1 MSTVQVRTLL
11 AGVLVAAVAAVLAA
25 VGPALGVGEVWPV
38 LLVVGAG
45 LLVGLPQLRHAVALS
60 SGIVAGALATWAA
73 GAVLPDVAA
82 GRAVATAI
90 GVLSVTALAV
100 ATAGRLRM
108 SVQLVGLAAALAHV
122 GPTAG
127 TVRGGGM
134 PLLGAIA
141 SGAVTLLIA
150 VGVGLLVAQVAQ
162 LTATGRARD
171 DARADVERPEARAD
185 VERPDARPDAG
196 PDVRAL
202 VAVLAAAS
210 ALTFAIAPAAALAD
224 DKEDAKDA
232 AGVVDHLQTV
242 TVHHAADGTATSAT
256 VVTRVATSGA
266 GDVTVE
272 LRDQAVRD
280 LRSLTG
286 LAVRGPLGERG
297 APDVTGRRV
306 TYRLGDGDVVRTVAS
321 LDRTVPVRV
330 DVAVTLDGEPIAPA
344 AVVGRSG
351 RLRVTYTLTN
361 LTVEPR
367 ELRHFDGTGRPRT
380 VVRDVAVPYVGE
392 LVVPLDDRYGAVR
405 VYGGRLHDG
414 MLRADVV
421 LAEPVGTTVRTV
433 TWTADVERA
442 TLPPVQVRVAP
453 VTLGDPAR
461 SGLLLDRLRIS
472 AGVLRELSDTA
483 GLALTA
489 ASAIGTVG
497 AAEVEDP
504 VARTLAILE
513 GLLSSAGIAGA
524 ETNELRALID
534 AQDARVRDGDG
545 VLHPLLDADGIVG
558 PSGARPRIERST
570 VYVLEVAGVGDDG
583 APAGWVRLLLA
594 AVLLG
599 AVGLL
604 GRATSRII
612 GPDVA

>member
-73 GAVLPDVAA
+73 GAALPDVAA
-82 GRAVATAI
+82 GRAAATAI
-90 GVLSVTALAV
+90 GVLSVTAVAV

-127 TVRGGGM
+127 TVRGGGT

-141 SGAVTLLIA
+141 SGTVTLLLA

-162 LTATGRARD
+162 LTATGRARPGARA
-171 DARADVERPEARAD
+171 DARADVEQPE
-185 VERPDARPDAG
+185 ARPDAG

-210 ALTFAIAPAAALAD
+210 VLTSTIAPAPVLAD
-224 DKEDAKDA
+224 DREDAKDA

-242 TVHHAADGTATSAT
+242 TVHHAADGTATRAT

-306 TYRLGDGDVVRTVAS
+306 THRLGDGDVVRTVAA

-367 ELRHFDGTGRPRT
+367 ELRLFDGTGRPRT

-405 VYGGRLHDG
+405 VRGGRLHDG

-433 TWTADVERA
+433 TWTADVEHA
-442 TLPPVQVRVAP
+442 TLPPVQVRLAP

-489 ASAIGTVG
+489 ASAVGTVG

-504 VARTLAILE
+504 LARTIAILE
-513 GLLSSAGIAGA
+513 GLLSSAGVAGA
-524 ETNELRALID
+524 EANELRALID

-570 VYVLEVAGVGDDG
+570 VYVLEVAGAGDDG